1 MYGFCCEVGARAG
14 DRGRTLENITNGSNR
29 GLVKTHFRTEKME
42 KLTDVFQEMKEGKL
56 IGRVVIDLQ

>member
-1 MYGFCCEVGARAG
+1 MFEFCCEVRAMAG
-14 DRGRTLENITNGSNR
+14 DIGRTLENITNGNNR

-42 KLTDVFQEMKEGKL
+42 RLTDVFQEMKEGKL

>member
-1 MYGFCCEVGARAG
+1 MFGFCCEVRAIAG
-14 DRGRTLENITNGSNR
+14 DLGRTPENITNGNNR

-42 KLTDVFQEMKEGKL
+42 RLTDVFQEMKEGKL

>member
-1 MYGFCCEVGARAG
+1 MFGFCCEVRAIAG
-14 DRGRTLENITNGSNR
+14 DLGRTLENITDGNNR

-42 KLTDVFQEMKEGKL
+42 RVTDVFLEMKEGKL